1 MDSKK
6 LPLWLVFENAD
17 PHGKDLYVIFKDGDD
32 LRQDMLTL
40 QMFKI
45 MDNYWRR
52 SNLNLLMI
60 PYGCISTGDE
70 LGFIEVVLDSDT
82 TANITGKAAT
92 YVVSH
97 VYIEQ
102 PVALLILHSRH
113 GRQRCT
119 FCVARRCVRKMAAAV
134 QYRRP

>member
-1 MDSKK
+1 MEKCKFMDSKK

-45 MDNYWRR
+45 MDYYWRR

-82 TANITGKAAT
+82 TANITGKAIVL
-92 YVVSH
+92 YF
-97 VYIEQ
+97 
-102 PVALLILHSRH
+102 PR
-113 GRQRCT
+113 
-119 FCVARRCVRKMAAAV
+119 ARPHASV
-134 QYRRP
+134 